1 MKKKTLTLI
10 MAAALA
16 AGALAGCGK
25 AEETSVQDTENVAAV
40 QEDAQND
47 VQEDVD
53 AVQSTETADDGV
65 MAVAEGEEVEA
76 GAEDAAEAGEE
87 AEAVA
92 EESWVDTLRDNL
104 VNNNYE
110 AVIALLND
118 PELGTM
124 AAEYEY
130 TDFHLQGGG
139 EAYKMTTTDGETVGI
154 VIATSGICSKN
165 AFYCQDESR
174 DYGFDHLEYG
184 DRYASTWTNEG
195 VEINSWFD
203 GQTIYFGESAGS
215 EPVEIEPGE
224 TVLYFPQD

>member
-1 MKKKTLTLI
+1 MKKKTLALI

-16 AGALAGCGK
+16 AGALAGCGE
-25 AEETSVQDTENVAAV
+25 AEETSVQDTENVGTV
-40 QEDAQND
+40 QEEAQD
-47 VQEDVD
+47 DVD
-53 AVQSTETADDGV
+53 AVQDTETADDGV
-65 MAVAEGEEVEA
+65 MAISEGDEVEA

-92 EESWVDTLRDNL
+92 EESWVDTLRDDL

-110 AVIALLND
+110 AVVALLND

-130 TDFHLQGGG
+130 TDFHPQGGG

-154 VIATSGICSKN
+154 IIAASGIQTKA

-174 DYGFDHLEYG
+174 DYGFDSLECG
-184 DRYASTWTNEG
+184 DHYVCTWVNEG
-195 VEINSWFD
+195 VEMSRWFD
-203 GQTIYFGESAGS
+203 GQTIYFSESAGS

-224 TVLYFPQD
+224 TALYFPQE